1 MAYSSSKSKKR
12 VKKRYIPI
20 ILIAILIILRL
31 LLPGLV
37 KNYVNKTL
45 ANIPGYYGQVEDIN
59 ISLLRGAYVIE
70 GLYLNTIDA
79 TNQIP
84 FLNFP
89 KTDISV
95 EWKSLLKGKIVS
107 EIIMT
112 DPEVTYV
119 LEDQVD
125 SGEDPVLDDWTTVL
139 TDLVPLEI
147 NNFTVHNGK
156 IGIVQA
162 TTEPALDV
170 YMAQVE
176 FTADNLRNVVQQELV
191 LPSTIQGS
199 GVSIG
204 GGKFDLDGGMNLI
217 KTIPDLNIDFE
228 LIGADITSV
237 NEFARYYGD
246 IDFEK
251 GTVDVYGEIAIAD
264 SYLTGYIK
272 PLLKDSKLIGEEDSF
287 LSTIWEGFV
296 GFFKFILKNK
306 STETL
311 ATKVPLEGNLENVE
325 AGVWPTVF
333 NIFKN
338 GWIKAFKADIDEDIE
353 FQDALKD
360 QELDE
365 SSRKER
371 RAYRKEER
379 QKKREDRKEAK
390 EQENSSN

>member
-1 MAYSSSKSKKR
+1 MTNNSSKSKKR
-12 VKKRYIPI
+12 IKKRYIPI
-20 ILIAILIILRL
+20 ILIVILIILRV
-31 LLPGLV
+31 LLPGIV
-37 KNYVNKTL
+37 KKYVNKTL
-45 ANIPGYYGQVEDIN
+45 ANIPGYYGQVEDID
-59 ISLLRGAYVIE
+59 ISLLRGAYVIK
-70 GLYLNTIDA
+70 GLYLNTVDA
-79 TNQIP
+79 ETQIP

-89 KTDISV
+89 KTAISV
-95 EWKSLLKGKIVS
+95 QWKSLLKGKIVS

-112 DPEVTYV
+112 SPEVTYV
-119 LEDQVD
+119 FEDQSD
-125 SGEDPVLDDWTTVL
+125 SVEQVQLDDWTAVL
-139 TDLVPLEI
+139 TNLVPLEI
-147 NNFTVHNGK
+147 NNFTVHKGK

-170 YMAQVE
+170 YMDQVE
-176 FTADNLRNVVQQELV
+176 FTAENLRNVVQQELI

-251 GTVDVYGEIAIAD
+251 GTVDMYGEIAIAD

-296 GFFKFILKNK
+296 GFFKFVLKNK
-306 STETL
+306 STDTL
-311 ATKVPLEGNLENVE
+311 ATKVPLEGHLENVE
-325 AGVWPTVF
+325 AGVWPTVI

-338 GWIKAFKADIDEDIE
+338 GWIKAFNADVDEDIE

-360 QELDE
+360 QELE
-365 SSRKER
+365 EASRKER
-371 RAYRKEER
+371 RTYRKKQR
-379 QKKREDRKEAK
+379 QRKRRDRKEAQ

>member
-1 MAYSSSKSKKR
+1 MTNNSSKSKKR
-12 VKKRYIPI
+12 IKKRYIPI
-20 ILIAILIILRL
+20 ILIVILIILRV
-31 LLPGLV
+31 LLPGIV
-37 KNYVNKTL
+37 KKYVNKTL
-45 ANIPGYYGQVEDIN
+45 ANIPGYYGQVEDID

-70 GLYLNTIDA
+70 GLYLNTVDA
-79 TNQIP
+79 ETQIP

-89 KTDISV
+89 KTAISV
-95 EWKSLLKGKIVS
+95 QWKSLLKGKIVS

-112 DPEVTYV
+112 SPEVTYV
-119 LEDQVD
+119 FEDQSD
-125 SGEDPVLDDWTTVL
+125 SVEQVQLDDWTAVL
-139 TDLVPLEI
+139 TNLVPLEI
-147 NNFTVHNGK
+147 NNFTVHKGK

-170 YMAQVE
+170 YMDQVE
-176 FTADNLRNVVQQELV
+176 FTAENLRNVVQQELI

-251 GTVDVYGEIAIAD
+251 GTVDMYGEIAIAD

-296 GFFKFILKNK
+296 GFFKFVLKNK
-306 STETL
+306 STDTL
-311 ATKVPLEGNLENVE
+311 ATKVPLEGHLENVE
-325 AGVWPTVF
+325 AGVWPTVI

-338 GWIKAFKADIDEDIE
+338 GWIKAFNADVDEDIE

-360 QELDE
+360 QELE
-365 SSRKER
+365 EASRKER
-371 RAYRKEER
+371 RTYRKKQR
-379 QKKREDRKEAK
+379 QKKRRDRKEAQ